1 VSEKWGG
8 GDRNSEQYAGGEGTL
23 TPLKKKNLV
32 LCKSGDS
39 VFHFLYNPLG
49 TRKSIIRDQ
58 TEGPLDSNPKT
69 QFIFLFSVAEV
80 GEEGMSC

>member
-1 VSEKWGG
+1 MLEGWGRKTESNRLEEKIP
-8 GDRNSEQYAGGEGTL
+8 SHH
-23 TPLKKKNLV
+23 LKKKNLV

-69 QFIFLFSVAEV
+69 QFIFLFSVAED
-80 GEEGMSC
+80 GKEGMSC